1 MLWAACI
8 LSAMGSVRVAVIV
21 PVFNRPRAV
30 LEALDSIAAQT
41 LSPAKLMIVD
51 DGSTDDTAVQVE
63 GWLAS
68 HRLAFEARLMRQSNS
83 GPSAARNRGVDDAEA
98 CELLAFLDSDDLWPT
113 DYLQR
118 MTAAFSNRD
127 DAVAASCD
135 RKVTFAS
142 SSRDYMLCARPLD
155 GSATAELFAGY
166 CPNPSSTVITAAAFD
181 RVGRFDARWQ
191 FFEDQ
196 DLFLRLSLLGAWVY
210 CARRTSR
217 LSAGDVHRRRRP
229 GEYDRSDEHGRGYLA
244 AKAIVRAVPRRAR
257 PKRGD
262 PGPSPAAPP
271 QSDVA

>member
-1 MLWAACI
+1 MTYRTVAA
-8 LSAMGSVRVAVIV
+8 IV
-21 PVFNRPRAV
+21 PVYNRPELV
-30 LEALDSIAAQT
+30 LEALDSIASQT
-41 LSPAKLMIVD
+41 LPPTRLIVVD
-51 DGSTDDTAVQVE
+51 DGSTDDTAQRVGQ
-63 GWLAS
+63 WLKAAD
-68 HRLAFEARLMRQSNS
+68 LAFDTQLLRQSNA
-83 GPSAARNRGVDDAEA
+83 GCGAARNRGVIEA
-98 CELLAFLDSDDLWPT
+98 AGCDLLAFLDSDDLWPT